1 MGAGILPTT
10 IHNNK
15 LYFLFG
21 KENKYA
27 DTPGWSDIGGGTDKD
42 ETFMQ
47 TAMRE
52 GTEELT
58 GFLGMEN
65 DIKKLLTRYGTYNID
80 WSSLGGKTYRMH
92 IFPMAFDPML
102 PVYYNNNHKFIERK
116 LSANMVKN
124 SKIFEKDEIR
134 WVCIDDIPK
143 MRKKFRS
150 YFQKGIHNIHPSS
163 KIYIYNIISM
173 ANKEDTGAKKFKNVS
188 KDTLFFNPD
197 AYTRELTQSFIT
209 ENIKSQLLARER
221 LIVSYKDLTQDKIDT
236 IIDYIR
242 QYNEIAEQRATMRG
256 ELGQYVVITSS
267 AHAHLLIED
276 TTLGPAVVEQIRD
289 ESTILQVWVRH
300 CLNQRFQ
307 Q

>member
-47 TAMRE
+47 TAIRE

-150 YFQKGIHNIHPSS
+150 YFQTTTD
-163 KIYIYNIISM
+163 M
-173 ANKEDTGAKKFKNVS
+173 
-188 KDTLFFNPD
+188 
-197 AYTRELTQSFIT
+197 
-209 ENIKSQLLARER
+209 
-221 LIVSYKDLTQDKIDT
+221 IVDQRAKID
-236 IIDYIR
+236 
-242 QYNEIAEQRATMRG
+242 EF
-256 ELGQYVVITSS
+256 
-267 AHAHLLIED
+267 
-276 TTLGPAVVEQIRD
+276 IRD
-289 ESTILQVWVRH
+289 ALRVKKGTKNKTRKNKRKGSL
-300 CLNQRFQ
+300 F
-307 Q
+307 